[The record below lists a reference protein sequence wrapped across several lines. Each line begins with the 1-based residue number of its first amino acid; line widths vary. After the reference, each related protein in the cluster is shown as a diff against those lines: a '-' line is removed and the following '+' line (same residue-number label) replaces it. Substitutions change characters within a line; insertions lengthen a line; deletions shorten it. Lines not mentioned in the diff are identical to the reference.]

1 MKTIAITLAALL
13 AGCATQ
19 GPAVM
24 SATPHSVTIDIGV
37 STLGGATG
45 ALEAAEA
52 QCQQHGRHAQYAG
65 KINDLQIAYNCV

>member
-1 MKTIAITLAALL
+1 MRTIALALLL

-24 SATPHSVTIDIGV
+24 SATPHSVTVDLSD
-37 STLGGATG
+37 STMKGATG

-52 QCQQHGRHAQYAG
+52 HCQQHGRHAQFAG
-65 KINDLQIAYNCV
+65 KINAMQIAYNCV